1 MMISMLIFVGVL
13 ILIGLISGW
22 NKALEIDFTLEI
34 KMFSN
39 LYYRLGVTYET
50 VYSAE
55 DGTYVEEFIIGLFFI
70 NIVFTF
76 YKFEA

>member
-1 MMISMLIFVGVL
+1 MMISVLLFVVFL
-13 ILIGLISGW
+13 ILVGLINGW

-39 LYYRLGVTYET
+39 LYYRLGITYET

-55 DGTYVEEFIIGLFFI
+55 DGNYVEEFIIGLFFI